1 MIDKLEV
8 ERLSSEPNAAVIR
21 LPGRKFPGIV
31 IQGDSLKI
39 LVDCVEDVSGLA
51 ERSGNLELQKSIT
64 ELRTLL
70 KSYMKVYEEA
80 LRGSGQSLPYA
91 L

>member
-1 MIDKLEV
+1 MIDKIEV
-8 ERLSSEPNAAVIR
+8 ESFSSEPNAAVVR

-39 LVDCVEDVSGLA
+39 LVDCVEDVSVLA
-51 ERSGNLELQKSIT
+51 VRSGNPELQESVM
-64 ELRTLL
+64 ELETLL
-70 KSYMKVYEEA
+70 KSYLKIYEET
-80 LRGSGQSLPYA
+80 LRTTGQSLPYV